1 MDEFDYEIIKSL
13 YEEKV
18 ITTVAKNLYTSQ
30 PALTKRLKKIENDFG
45 TTLFIRT
52 KKGISFTEN
61 GLYLYEYCK
70 KNLENKD
77 ELLQQ
82 LNDNKKVSITLKIG
96 CSSAYALYELPE
108 ILNDFRKKFKNVEF
122 LIDSKQSYENY
133 LDLQN
138 KNLDIAILRENY
150 DWDGKK
156 IKLMDEPVCL
166 AYNKKVKISELNN
179 LPLIDYASSPSLEK
193 KMEKWLEENNIS
205 KDIALLKTN
214 NIESAAKLVQNGVGW
229 SILSSICLKNFEGY
243 TEKLTLNNAEYTR
256 STYLYYSPNCE
267 NSIVSTQ
274 FIKYL
279 LSHYENKIKS

>member
-1 MDEFDYEIIKSL
+1 MDEFDYEIIKAL

-30 PALTKRLKKIENDFG
+30 PALTKRLKKIESDFG

-77 ELLQQ
+77 QLLHK
-82 LNDNKKVSITLKIG
+82 LSSNKKVSETLKIG
-96 CSSAYALYELPE
+96 CSAAYALYEFPQ
-108 ILNDFRKKFKNVEF
+108 ILNGFRKKHKNVEF

-133 LDLQN
+133 IDLQN
-138 KNLDIAILRENY
+138 KNIDIAILRENY

-166 AYNKKVKISELNN
+166 AYNKKVAISELKN
-179 LPLIDYASSPSLEK
+179 LPLIDYSSSPSLEK
-193 KMEKWLEENNIS
+193 KMYKWLEENNIPREVA
-205 KDIALLKTN
+205 ILKTS
-214 NIESAAKLVQNGVGW
+214 NIESASKLVQNGVGW
-229 SILSSICLKNFEGY
+229 SILPSICLQNFEGY
-243 TEKLTLNNAEYTR
+243 TEALSLNNSPYIR

-267 NSIVSTQ
+267 NSVVITN
-274 FIKYL
+274 FIKFL
-279 LSHYENKIKS
+279 LNHYSKLDK